1 MEKGHF
7 GGYTGNARH
16 SRKEE
21 MIHDRE
27 LIYDAKKQL
36 HHADQ
41 DYKSDSP
48 AHRALVGDQN
58 KLPGHLKKAIS
69 DAPAQMNADLAYD
82 PVNDR
87 ADSPVNNSGL
97 GPKTVDTPMFNLNKG
112 YTPLKNVSGV
122 FDKTKNL
129 IDSSMQG
136 MVNAAMPTSKATLGS
151 PDTSYSDAGGINKF
165 NLGNSITEPK
175 QSTSTNSTDSTAKLG
190 SGESSKEA
198 SRNLS
203 RKKGKQARTEA
214 KLARAEEGSKKAGRI
229 KGKLAKTNSQI
240 GNLESKIKNDKK
252 PKGSGGSG
260 GSGSSGAKGGS
271 RGSGGSGSRITNNIY
286 VNSAA
291 KMNGSPLNNV
301 ACKYTKRK

>member
-1 MEKGHF
+1 MEKGHY
-7 GGYTGNARH
+7 GNYTGNARH

-112 YTPLKNVSGV
+112 YTPLKNRDGVAAV
-122 FDKTKNL
+122 FDKNTNL
-129 IDSSMQG
+129 TSNQNSGGGSNNSYTPPHVDNKEIDTGIKS
-136 MVNAAMPTSKATLGS
+136 NTTLTPT
-151 PDTSYSDAGGINKF
+151 P
-165 NLGNSITEPK
+165 
-175 QSTSTNSTDSTAKLG
+175 STATIS

-229 KGKLAKTNSQI
+229 KGKLVKTNSQI

-271 RGSGGSGSRITNNIY
+271 GGGMNVTFNNTNI
-286 VNSAA
+286 ST
-291 KMNGSPLNNV
+291 PLKNV

>member
-1 MEKGHF
+1 MEKGHY
-7 GGYTGNARH
+7 GNYTGNARH

-41 DYKSDSP
+41 DYKSDS
-48 AHRALVGDQN
+48 
-58 KLPGHLKKAIS
+58 
-69 DAPAQMNADLAYD
+69 PAQMNADLAYD

-112 YTPLKNVSGV
+112 YAPLKNVGGV
-122 FDKTKNL
+122 FDKTSNL
-129 IDSSMQG
+129 TSQFGVDTSMQG
-136 MVNAAMPTSKATLGS
+136 MVKAAMPTYKSTPGS
-151 PDTSYSDAGGINKF
+151 QGTSYSDAGGINRF
-165 NLGNSITEPK
+165 NVGNSITEPK
-175 QSTSTNSTDSTAKLG
+175 QSTSTKSTDPTAKLG
-190 SGESSKEA
+190 PGESTKEA

-203 RKKGKQARTEA
+203 RKRGKQARTEA
-214 KLARAEEGSKKAGRI
+214 KLARAEAGSKKAGRI

-240 GNLESKIKNDKK
+240 GHLESKIKNAKT

-260 GSGSSGAKGGS
+260 GSGATRS
-271 RGSGGSGSRITNNIY
+271 SGSRVTNNIY

-291 KMNGSPLNNV
+291 KMNGSPLDNV

>member
-1 MEKGHF
+1 MEKGHY
-7 GGYTGNARH
+7 GNYTGNARH

-41 DYKSDSP
+41 DYKSDSL

-112 YTPLKNVSGV
+112 YTPLKNRDGVAAV
-122 FDKTKNL
+122 FDKNTIVTSNQNPGGGSNNSYTPTHS
-129 IDSSMQG
+129 DSREIATGKKS
-136 MVNAAMPTSKATLGS
+136 NTTST
-151 PDTSYSDAGGINKF
+151 
-165 NLGNSITEPK
+165 
-175 QSTSTNSTDSTAKLG
+175 QSTSTNSTANLG

-271 RGSGGSGSRITNNIY
+271 GGGMNVTFNNTNI
-286 VNSAA
+286 ST
-291 KMNGSPLNNV
+291 PLKNV

>member
-1 MEKGHF
+1 MKKGHY
-7 GGYTGNARH
+7 GDYTGNARH

-260 GSGSSGAKGGS
+260 GKGGS
-271 RGSGGSGSRITNNIY
+271 SGSGGSGSRITNNIY

>member
-36 HHADQ
+36 HNADK

-48 AHRALVGDQN
+48 AHRALVGNQDR
-58 KLPGHLKKAIS
+58 LPGIVKKAIS

-82 PVNDR
+82 PVNDI
-87 ADSPVNNSGL
+87 ADSPMSMYGKKQGSPVENSGL
-97 GPKTVDTPMFNLNKG
+97 GPKTADSGIYNTDELRGKRQRSSIHNFLSEKKQERIKSN
-112 YTPLKNVSGV
+112 NVSAE
-122 FDKTKNL
+122 TSSN
-129 IDSSMQG
+129 IDEKLKRSRPG
-136 MVNAAMPTSKATLGS
+136 NGS
-151 PDTSYSDAGGINKF
+151 NT
-165 NLGNSITEPK
+165 
-175 QSTSTNSTDSTAKLG
+175 STSDSKTTATVPNNVSQG
-190 SGESSKEA
+190 ASSGQS

-203 RKKGKQARTEA
+203 RKRGKQARTEA
-214 KLARAEEGSKKAGRI
+214 KLARAEAGSKKAGRI
-229 KGKLAKTNSQI
+229 KGKLAKTDSQI
-240 GNLESKIKNDKK
+240 GHLESKIKNAKT
-252 PKGSGGSG
+252 PKSSGGSG
-260 GSGSSGAKGGS
+260 GKGGS
-271 RGSGGSGSRITNNIY
+271 SGSGGSGSRITNNIY
-286 VNSAA
+286 LNSAA

>member
-1 MEKGHF
+1 MEKGHY
-7 GGYTGNARH
+7 GNYTGNARH

-112 YTPLKNVSGV
+112 YTPLKNRDGVAAV
-122 FDKTKNL
+122 FDKNTIVTSNQNPGGNGGSDNTVPMSPNDKVALDIMKQKTTPTPSTK
-129 IDSSMQG
+129 
-136 MVNAAMPTSKATLGS
+136 
-151 PDTSYSDAGGINKF
+151 
-165 NLGNSITEPK
+165 
-175 QSTSTNSTDSTAKLG
+175 STDPTAKLG
-190 SGESSKEA
+190 PGESTKEA

-203 RKKGKQARTEA
+203 RKRGKQARTEA
-214 KLARAEEGSKKAGRI
+214 KLARAEAGSKKAGRI
-229 KGKLAKTNSQI
+229 KGKLAKTDSQI
-240 GNLESKIKNDKK
+240 GHLESKIKNAKT
-252 PKGSGGSG
+252 PKSSGGSG
-260 GSGSSGAKGGS
+260 GKGGS
-271 RGSGGSGSRITNNIY
+271 SGSGGSGSRITNNIY
-286 VNSAA
+286 LNSAA